1 MGEFLAQSEFSDLL
15 DIVLYV
21 AIVALSALGW
31 LAKKLI
37 EYFGGPKAER
47 KETRPDVMEAEE
59 IEEPADVYPAGTGP
73 RPMPPPARPATG
85 RRGPRPV
92 ARPYPT
98 PTAPPTR
105 PVPRPGHA
113 APPTVERRPA
123 PPPVTPRPQ
132 QPPPSPPFER
142 RPPREL
148 HLDLPS
154 ERVETKRRS
163 TRRRAGL
170 PSKRAPRER
179 KRRPKLKRGVEIEIL
194 EPSLA
199 QRFAPRKTRDVQ
211 GEQDELLAFVQHPT
225 RQSLRQAIVMNEILG
240 PPVGLRPFEDKF

>member
-47 KETRPDVMEAEE
+47 KEHRPDVMEAEE

-98 PTAPPTR
+98 PAGPTARHPATAATAAESTIR
-105 PVPRPGHA
+105 A
-113 APPTVERRPA
+113 APA
-123 PPPVTPRPQ
+123 
-132 QPPPSPPFER
+132 
-142 RPPREL
+142 
-148 HLDLPS
+148 
-154 ERVETKRRS
+154 
-163 TRRRAGL
+163 A
-170 PSKRAPRER
+170 
-179 KRRPKLKRGVEIEIL
+179 
-194 EPSLA
+194 
-199 QRFAPRKTRDVQ
+199 
-211 GEQDELLAFVQHPT
+211 
-225 RQSLRQAIVMNEILG
+225 
-240 PPVGLRPFEDKF
+240 